1 MLNVQD
7 LSFSFGHRKV
17 LKDINFTISNGE
29 IVGLVAPN
37 GTGKSTLLRCIMDL
51 LRPTTGN
58 VQLSGFDHNRQ
69 HNDFLRNVFFAEN
82 NEMLYPELTAAEH
95 LQYVIDIWHSPV
107 QAQTVLKSLK
117 MQDYSSIRVR
127 NMSLGMKQHV
137 LLGMAFSSGAP
148 LLIFDEPLNG
158 LDPSSTAL
166 FTQIILGLRAKGRSV
181 IMSSHQLTNVSATA
195 DRVFFLKEGKITVY
209 PNDNNVSQQYA
220 SMFPEEASV
229 DVANL

>member
-1 MLNVQD
+1 MLFR
-7 LSFSFGHRKV
+7 S
-17 LKDINFTISNGE
+17 
-29 IVGLVAPN
+29 
-37 GTGKSTLLRCIMDL
+37 
-51 LRPTTGN
+51 
-58 VQLSGFDHNRQ
+58 DHNRQ

-107 QAQTVLKSLK
+107 QAQTVLESLK
-117 MQDYSSIRVR
+117 MQDYSSIRVH

-220 SMFPEEASV
+220 SMFPEEATV